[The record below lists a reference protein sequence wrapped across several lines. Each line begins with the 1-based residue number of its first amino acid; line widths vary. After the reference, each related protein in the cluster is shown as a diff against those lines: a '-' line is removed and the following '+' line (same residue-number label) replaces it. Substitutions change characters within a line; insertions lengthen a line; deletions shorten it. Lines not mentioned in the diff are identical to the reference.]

1 MSCFSRRAKNMLIV
15 LDIFRGTWIFL
26 KRGFT
31 TLLNFL
37 CFAPRAT
44 KLDGLDIRSTDLRNI
59 KYRMESNGII
69 CVVLINEHTLVMI
82 YKYSRCPIVISGLP
96 NSSEFFVDLP
106 LEPNDLL
113 LVKTRVGMLRRMS
126 YEFQPAVQS

>member
-1 MSCFSRRAKNMLIV
+1 MWGV
-15 LDIFRGTWIFL
+15 LDGVRMTLAFL
-26 KRGFT
+26 NRGFI
-31 TLLNFL
+31 TLLRVL
-37 CFAPRAT
+37 DFAPRAT

-69 CVVLINEHTLVMI
+69 CVVLINEHTMAMI

-113 LVKTRVGMLRRMS
+113 LVKKRVGMLRRMR
-126 YEFQPAVQS
+126 YEAVEKG